1 MSSAC
6 RGFGQHS
13 SGKLVCA
20 SMASNIYH
28 PFTAFYF
35 ILVAVIWCSAS
46 VTRRFADRSYFT
58 FRTSVLAFSLTD
70 CVWGSVICGQIAVPL
85 AVRHLL
91 CDIFFF
97 TLVLSVATLGHYLA
111 RSCRPNNR
119 RSSPQHWKPRA
130 KQSRTVALLTA
141 LCAAA
146 LFSSCTVHHK
156 KSPDQM
162 VWGCGGALSAAVE
175 PYRSTTDL

>member
-1 MSSAC
+1 MSSAR

-13 SGKLVCA
+13 PGKLVCA

-28 PFTAFYF
+28 PLPAFYF

-46 VTRRFADRSYFT
+46 VTRRFADRSYFA

-111 RSCRPNNR
+111 RSCRPDNR

-130 KQSRTVALLTA
+130 KQSRTVLVLYRPPQ
-141 LCAAA
+141 
-146 LFSSCTVHHK
+146 K

>member
-1 MSSAC
+1 M
-6 RGFGQHS
+6 
-13 SGKLVCA
+13 CA

-28 PFTAFYF
+28 PLTAFYF
-35 ILVAVIWCSAS
+35 ILVAVIWYSAS
-46 VTRRFADRSYFT
+46 VTRRFADRSYFA

-111 RSCRPNNR
+111 RSCRPDNR
-119 RSSPQHWKPRA
+119 HSSPQHWKPPWWP
-130 KQSRTVALLTA
+130 
-141 LCAAA
+141 
-146 LFSSCTVHHK
+146 SSAERSAFPCHG
-156 KSPDQM
+156 SSSA
-162 VWGCGGALSAAVE
+162 GC
-175 PYRSTTDL
+175 